1 MQLPPIEDFV
11 WGFFKVPQYV
21 RTGVFLNDLI
31 NFIILPSAVLI
42 IFLISAA
49 HVFIPGILRERWK
62 TFIALVF
69 YMVIVTQ
76 GIYAYFAIFFQGY
89 VMIFII
95 FAFIFFAITRF
106 IPMKYW
112 EIGAKAAAKYG
123 EKNQDIKRLEQELEI
138 RMRERERVQ
147 GYLNQARE
155 EGRRKDIQLWQ
166 IQLNEIEREID
177 RLKIRIEELK
187 KKP

>member
-76 GIYAYFAIFFQGY
+76 GIYAYFAIFF
-89 VMIFII
+89 
-95 FAFIFFAITRF
+95 
-106 IPMKYW
+106 
-112 EIGAKAAAKYG
+112 
-123 EKNQDIKRLEQELEI
+123 
-138 RMRERERVQ
+138 
-147 GYLNQARE
+147 
-155 EGRRKDIQLWQ
+155 
-166 IQLNEIEREID
+166 
-177 RLKIRIEELK
+177 
-187 KKP
+187 